1 MTRSLNIKKDL
12 GRFEILE
19 KRDIT
24 KEDFVLEIE
33 KWMTFEKRFS
43 ATNIHALIERVRRI
57 LYHYNVKMP
66 CPEDAIRIEEDLKAR
81 GNKNNTIRQYL
92 RALELMSEYQGVP
105 MKLKKPKTTFK
116 LPEMLTLA
124 ECRALAAA
132 ATNKR
137 DKAIITL
144 LLYTGMR
151 NAELVKLDLQDLDQ
165 RKRTLYIKDPK
176 NRHDRRAVLTM
187 ECAQVLNEWI
197 KARPD
202 VEVQSLFITQ
212 YGKRLSKERLV
223 RVIQESAKRG
233 GIQKR
238 VYPHLLRHTCASMML
253 RSGIPIT
260 EVALQLGHR
269 SLNSTMV
276 YLHGDV
282 EGLKEDID
290 KKFKY

>member
-12 GRFEILE
+12 GQLEAVEQRDLSKEDLIIELE
-19 KRDIT
+19 KY
-24 KEDFVLEIE
+24 
-33 KWMTFEKRFS
+33 MTFEKRFAKS
-43 ATNIHALIERVRRI
+43 NTDTLIQRVRRI
-57 LYHYNVKMP
+57 LYYYNVRQP
-66 CPEDAIRIEEDLKAR
+66 CQDDAIRIEEDLKAR
-81 GNKNNTIRQYL
+81 GIKNNTIRHYL
-92 RALELMSEYQGVP
+92 RALEIMSEYNGVP
-105 MKLKKPKTTFK
+105 LKLKKPKQIFK
-116 LPEMLTLA
+116 LPDMLTLA
-124 ECRALAAA
+124 ECRALASG

-137 DKAIITL
+137 DRAIINV

-151 NAELVKLDLQDLDQ
+151 NGELIKLSLQDVDMK
-165 RKRTLYIKDPK
+165 KRTLYIKDPK
-176 NRHDRRAVLTM
+176 NRHDRKAVLTQ

-197 KARPD
+197 KVRPD
-202 VEVQSLFITQ
+202 VEEQTLFITQ
-212 YGKRLSKERLV
+212 YGKHLSKERLV
-223 RVIQESAKRG
+223 RMLQECSKRA

-253 RSGIPIT
+253 RSGIPLT

-290 KKFKY
+290 KKFRY